1 MEISSFEPWLNQID
15 QVVISPGISW
25 THPTLNALRT
35 HGVPVRGEM
44 AFPECCG
51 SNPPSQQHTLTVIHC
66 CIKVLPIDMDRV
78 MDRVRVDLTS
88 IVSGDSLDRLAN
100 DLGVPEQ
107 QQPALRFKIKL

>member
-1 MEISSFEPWLNQID
+1 M
-15 QVVISPGISW
+15 
-25 THPTLNALRT
+25 
-35 HGVPVRGEM
+35 
-44 AFPECCG
+44 
-51 SNPPSQQHTLTVIHC
+51 
-66 CIKVLPIDMDRV
+66 LPIDMDRV